1 MVMVGYFMFSRALL
15 VAGLCAVF
23 SGSAVAADSWEGVWA
38 FDKDWCQYS
47 DQIGEHDPA
56 PIRITRD
63 EFVGLENWC
72 TVTQRNEVAGEMVL
86 DLACEGEGIPN
97 SDRVYLQVEGDA
109 LKLRHSGE
117 EATLFHRCSE

>member
-1 MVMVGYFMFSRALL
+1 MVGYFMFPWALL
-15 VAGLCAVF
+15 VAWLCTAY
-23 SGSAVAADSWEGVWA
+23 SGGVVTADSWEGVWA

-72 TVTQRNEVAGEMVL
+72 TVIQHNEVVGEIVL
-86 DLACEGEGIPN
+86 DLACEGEGIPY
-97 SDRVYLQVEGDA
+97 SDRVYLRVEGDS
-109 LKLRHSGE
+109 LNIRRTGE
-117 EATLFHRCSE
+117 EATVFRRCGE